1 MRAGM
6 GSLALMCLVLGI
18 APMLTIPLLDQVT
31 AGFMGISVAEQV
43 LAFDGWA
50 LAPVSPDFASVSMP
64 VLAIT
69 LLTLAGVGLLIAMLI
84 GGRIKSRGYKTW
96 GCGLN
101 LTPRMAYTATG
112 FAQPIK
118 RMFSTVYQPTVK
130 LESEMLEES
139 RYFAKHKH
147 FDFHITPLFQ
157 RYLYDPVVN
166 AFLRMSDRLR
176 NMTIVNELNLYLGY
190 VFAALLVVLL
200 LVR

>member
-1 MRAGM
+1 
-6 GSLALMCLVLGI
+6 MCLVLGV
-18 APMLTIPLLDQVT
+18 APMFAIPLLDQVS
-31 AGFMGISVAEQV
+31 AGFMGVSVAERV
-43 LAFDGWA
+43 LSMDGWA
-50 LAPVSPDFASVSMP
+50 LTTANFASVSMP
-64 VLAIT
+64 ALAIM
-69 LLTLAGVGLLIAMLI
+69 LLVLSGVGLLMAILV
-84 GGRIKSRGYKTW
+84 GGRLKSRVYKTW

-101 LTPRMAYTATG
+101 VTARMEYTATG

-139 RYFAKHKH
+139 RYFAKRRH
-147 FDFHITPLFQ
+147 FEFHITPVFQ

-166 AFLRMSDRLR
+166 VFLRVSDRLR
-176 NMTIVNELNLYLGY
+176 NMTVVNELNLYLGY